1 MRPYVAQGLANQDIV
16 AGWRF
21 SATLQL
27 RTPLQFLLLHGVFHP
42 LAKGEPPEHPIMH
55 GIWVTETKTNA
66 ELGIGLPDLV
76 LTNQTCASEIG
87 QVPSDG
93 GDFLKFLIAIR
104 NIKETAEP
112 APVQESILR
121 AELGKPDWS
130 VFVLKLG
137 GTDRIIK
144 RLKARPRKL
153 NA

>member
-1 MRPYVAQGLANQDIV
+1 MQTQVQQGLANQDIV

-42 LAKGEPPEHPIMH
+42 LVEGAPPEHPIMH
-55 GIWVTETKTNA
+55 GIWISETKTNA

-93 GDFLKFLIAIR
+93 GDFLKFLIAARRI
-104 NIKETAEP
+104 IEAPEP
-112 APVQESILR
+112 LGDWERLLR
-121 AELGKPDWS
+121 AEIEKPEWS
-130 VFVLKLG
+130 IFVVKLG
-137 GTDRIIK
+137 GAAKVIK
-144 RLKARPRKL
+144 RLKARPRKSST
-153 NA
+153 